1 MLLQKLTSNMVLMIF
16 EYSMLGLMLILFII
30 YAIIKLKKGKEITNN
45 YMSTLNES
53 HIKGKISE
61 KEFLRKKKDITN

>member
-16 EYSMLGLMLILFII
+16 VYSMLGLMLILFII
-30 YAIIKLKKGKEITNN
+30 YAIIKLKKCKEITNN

-61 KEFLRKKKDITN
+61 KEFQEEKDITN